1 METVLAS
8 KIFQSIGLVFDV
20 IGVVILAHG
29 FKKVTVEE
37 SSPYGIVVNM
47 GELLTDIKNEARFG
61 SLFLIL
67 GFTFQIIGL
76 WI

>member
-1 METVLAS
+1 MELTS
-8 KIFQSIGLVFDV
+8 KISQSVGLMLDV

-37 SSPYGIVVNM
+37 SSPYGIITNM
-47 GELLTDIKNEARFG
+47 GEVLSDFKNEVRLG
-61 SLFLIL
+61 SIFLVL
-67 GFTFQIIGL
+67 GFIFQIIGL